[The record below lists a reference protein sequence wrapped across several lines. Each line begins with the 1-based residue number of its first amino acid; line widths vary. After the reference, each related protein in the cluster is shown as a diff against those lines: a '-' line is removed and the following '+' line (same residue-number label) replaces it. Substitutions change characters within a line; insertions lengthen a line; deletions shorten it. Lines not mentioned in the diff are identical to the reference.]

1 MIHPIIKIHIAFLQ
15 DEIRTQERI
24 IKIILGVLNKTGRS
38 DSLWLNKLQVA
49 ITNFKIMRHTYQSIS
64 DKFIHRQKA

>member
-24 IKIILGVLNKTGRS
+24 IKIILGVLDKTGRS
-38 DSLWLNKLQVA
+38 DPLWLNKLQVA
-49 ITNFKIMRHTYQSIS
+49 ITDFKRMKHTYRSIS
-64 DKFIHRQKA
+64 NQFIHRQTA